1 MANPLE
7 PPGFSSGTD
16 GCEFLAAGAAG
27 RGVAGC
33 GRPGPPRFGELRA
46 DRRTDAQVWSIVELW
61 DFGVAADITPPGPD
75 EVLAPAEAYHLAEED
90 QPGQE
95 P

>member
-1 MANPLE
+1 M
-7 PPGFSSGTD
+7 
-16 GCEFLAAGAAG
+16 AG
-27 RGVAGC
+27 RGWP
-33 GRPGPPRFGELRA
+33 RPPHLGELRA

-90 QPGQE
+90 ERGQE